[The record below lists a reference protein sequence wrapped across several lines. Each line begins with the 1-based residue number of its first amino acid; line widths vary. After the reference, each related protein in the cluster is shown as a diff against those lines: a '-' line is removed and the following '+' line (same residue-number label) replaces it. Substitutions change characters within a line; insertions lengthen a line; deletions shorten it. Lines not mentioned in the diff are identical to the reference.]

1 MNSRPVKEASLLAF
15 CDVFI
20 CMNVSYLSVFV
31 CMCASLDILN
41 KSSACISFNT
51 HPTLISAT
59 YFVLTV
65 CLLCAYWCAYCA
77 VTLYVLCPYLC
88 VLTICLLC
96 IPSNSYVL
104 YTHISLSTLTSY
116 GQVSMNYYSCPTSI
130 IPSRQYQ
137 YYALLMQQHQPID
150 PSVRPQ
156 RKITIYKS
164 VQGRA
169 S

>member
-1 MNSRPVKEASLLAF
+1 MLAF

-20 CMNVSYLSVFV
+20 CMNVSYSSLFV

-41 KSSACISFNT
+41 KSLACISFNT
-51 HPTLISAT
+51 HPTLISA
-59 YFVLTV
+59 YCVLTDV
-65 CLLCAYWCAYCA
+65 LIVLLLCTYC
-77 VTLYVLCPYLC
+77 VLTMC

-104 YTHISLSTLTSY
+104 YTHISLSTLASY

-137 YYALLMQQHQPID
+137 YYALLMQQHQPVD